1 MRPPR
6 SIRFVLVSAALAG
19 SVWPGR
25 ADDANRH
32 DARAIVARVGERVAA
47 YYKRAQQLIC
57 RERSTVVPIDS
68 SWTAQGI
75 ARTVES
81 ELRVELD
88 ALDGAAVPSAQVTRQ
103 VLRVNGR
110 EPRERD
116 RRNRSGCT
124 DPTPISP
131 EPLTFLLPGHRD
143 EYRFTSV
150 HDGHER
156 DRAAL
161 VIDFTS
167 AERSSR
173 PELVEDEYGHD
184 DCFDWKGRIAIGGR
198 LWVDAD
204 SYDVLRLDRHVL
216 GPTDVRVPWALQR
229 KYHFDPSMTLDRDDL
244 TLRYKAV
251 SFDDPHETVLL
262 PASTESTTVFRGG
275 LQSIRRTEVFSDY
288 RRFLTDGRIKGESD
302 RD

>member
-1 MRPPR
+1 MRPPA
-6 SIRFVLVSAALAG
+6 SIRFVLVTAALAG
-19 SVWPGR
+19 SVWTGR
-25 ADDANRH
+25 ADDVAAQR
-32 DARAIVARVGERVAA
+32 DVRAIVAHAGERVAA
-47 YYKRAQQLIC
+47 YYRRAQQLIC

-68 SWTAQGI
+68 SWSVQGI

-88 ALDGAAVPSAQVTRQ
+88 AVDGGTVPDAQVTRQ

-116 RRNRSGCT
+116 SKDRSGCT

-131 EPLTFLLPGHRD
+131 EPLAFLLPGHRD
-143 EYRFTSV
+143 DYRFTSV

-156 DRAAL
+156 DRPAL
-161 VIDFTS
+161 VIEFRS

-198 LWVDAD
+198 VWVDAET
-204 SYDVLRLDRHVL
+204 YDVLRLDRHVL

-251 SFDDPHETVLL
+251 SFDDPRETMLL
-262 PASTESTTVFRGG
+262 PASTESMTIFRGG

-288 RRFLTDGRIKGESD
+288 RRFLTDARIIKS
-302 RD
+302 R